1 MGADHQTPAGE
12 GPPEERLERG
22 EVVYYPACP
31 FEVPAAADHAFLL
44 AQQLGPMAKN
54 ISYNPATDK
63 AAGFL
68 RQSPQQAE
76 RLRAILA
83 AFSRSV
89 TTWVAENLPRYTR
102 DWRPDQVSFRPL
114 EEATR
119 RLRHKARND
128 LLHVDAFPNRPARD
142 HRILRVFVNVNPSE
156 PRVWVTSDPFA
167 KLLER
172 YGGAAG
178 LPPAGGPGVFG
189 QVRQGLVGLFKP
201 KIRGR
206 TVCDSFMLRFH
217 DYLKANEAFQER
229 GPKRLWTFPPG
240 SAWLALTD
248 TCSHAVLRGRYA
260 LEHSYFIAP
269 SAQALP
275 DESPAALLARAC
287 RATAVGRRPAA

>member
-1 MGADHQTPAGE
+1 MVSNRPPTAGE
-12 GPPEERLERG
+12 GPLEERLERG
-22 EVVYYPACP
+22 EVVYYPSCP
-31 FEVPAAADHAFLL
+31 FPVPTGDALTFLL
-44 AQQLGPMAKN
+44 GQQLGAMAKN
-54 ISYNPATDK
+54 ISYNPATGK
-63 AAGFL
+63 AAGFMK
-68 RQSPQQAE
+68 SGAEQAE
-76 RLRAILA
+76 RLRSLLA

-89 TTWVAENLPRYTR
+89 TTWVAENLPRYTHQ
-102 DWRPDQVSFRPL
+102 WRPDQVSFRPL

-128 LLHVDAFPNRPARD
+128 LLHVDAFPNRPALD

-156 PRVWVTSDPFA
+156 PRVWVTSDPFG

-172 YGGAAG
+172 YGEAVG
-178 LPPAGGPGVFG
+178 LPNTAGPGMLG
-189 QVRQGLVGLFKP
+189 QVRQGLLGLFKP
-201 KIRGR
+201 KVRHR
-206 TVCDSFMLRFH
+206 TVCDTFMLRFH
-217 DYLKANEAFQER
+217 DYLKASEHFQER

-269 SAQALP
+269 LAQVLP

-287 RATAVGRRPAA
+287 SRAGARRAA